1 MSVRSSYLDYD
12 FSPIVSKLN
21 ESCRYPTILVEG
33 KNDSIIYS
41 QILGEKCIISC
52 NGKDNVIKE
61 LTEYPRKNKIAI
73 VDVDYDE
80 KEDIDNLFYTDY
92 NDL

>member
-1 MSVRSSYLDYD
+1 MSVRASCLNYD
-12 FSPIVSKLN
+12 FSPIVGKIN

-41 QILGEKCIISC
+41 QILGEKSIIIK

-61 LTEYPRKNKIAI
+61 LTEHPRKIKLRLLMLIMMKKKILI
-73 VDVDYDE
+73 IYF
-80 KEDIDNLFYTDY
+80 IQIIMI
-92 NDL
+92 